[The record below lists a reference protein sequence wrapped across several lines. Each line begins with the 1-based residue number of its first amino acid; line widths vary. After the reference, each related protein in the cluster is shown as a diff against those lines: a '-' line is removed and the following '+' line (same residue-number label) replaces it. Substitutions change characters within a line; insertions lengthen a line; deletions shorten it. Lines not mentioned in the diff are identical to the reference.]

1 MSRLRPD
8 DPMERLAVALAF
20 RGLSPSSD
28 RAPSRMAAM
37 AVDEVPWVLED
48 LRLDASVT
56 EMDRLPRRR

>member
-28 RAPSRMAAM
+28 REPSRIAAM

-56 EMDRLPRRR
+56 EMDRLPR

>member
-1 MSRLRPD
+1 
-8 DPMERLAVALAF
+8 MERLAVALAF

-28 RAPSRMAAM
+28 REPSRIAAM